1 MLQSMGLQR
10 VEHNLATEQQVYSVG
25 SRLKSELGV
34 LEAYD
39 MTTEAVVAKLM
50 WILGRTKDPKQ
61 IRCLF
66 YSPVADDLLYPVSE
80 P

>member
-1 MLQSMGLQR
+1 MTTQ
-10 VEHNLATEQQVYSVG
+10 VENEGSNLSVYSVG

-39 MTTEAVVAKLM
+39 MTTEAVTAKLM
-50 WILGRTKDPKQ
+50 WILGRTKDPRQ

-66 YSPVADDLLYPVSE
+66 YSPVADDLLYPVTDF
-80 P
+80 